1 MAAVTSIMRAQQIY
15 LSRVDQVL
23 RGLGLTF
30 ARYEL
35 LALLSFTR
43 EGCLPLGKLGARL
56 QVHPASIT
64 NAVNRLEADGLI
76 SRIPH
81 HFDRRTT
88 LAQISPAGLKLVS
101 RATAELNAKVFEV
114 PGISQEEAG
123 QLFYL
128 LKKLRL
134 SAGDFQV
141 DRSDLDTARSK

>member
-15 LSRVDQVL
+15 LSRVDLVL
-23 RGLGLTF
+23 RRLGLTF

-35 LALLSFTR
+35 LTLLSFTR
-43 EGCLPLGKLGARL
+43 KGRLPLGKLGARL

-76 SRIPH
+76 VRIPH
-81 HFDRRTT
+81 HLDRRTT
-88 LAQISPAGLKLVS
+88 LAQILPAGLKLVS
-101 RATAELNAKVFEV
+101 RATEELNAKVFEL

-123 QLFYL
+123 QLFCL

-134 SAGDFQV
+134 SAGDFKV
-141 DRSDLDTARSK
+141 DQSELDQARSK